1 MCRVFACGGERRHA
15 ARSLLRNKA
24 ARANNANGLAFP
36 SKVVYFQIRVHWRD
50 SRVSLFSTRL
60 GSTRRFEVE
69 DFAKQI
75 RAKRLHQR
83 AVAFSEGDSAAMKPA
98 RAGRPFGYRSGLAV
112 PPQSPAQACRAACR

>member
-1 MCRVFACGGERRHA
+1 M
-15 ARSLLRNKA
+15 RNKA

-75 RAKRLHQR
+75 LAQTAFGTAAECYRLPQLRDGPQKLHR
-83 AVAFSEGDSAAMKPA
+83 D
-98 RAGRPFGYRSGLAV
+98 GRSDRGMRVVIDELEVFELEVLDVLYFGI
-112 PPQSPAQACRAACR
+112 